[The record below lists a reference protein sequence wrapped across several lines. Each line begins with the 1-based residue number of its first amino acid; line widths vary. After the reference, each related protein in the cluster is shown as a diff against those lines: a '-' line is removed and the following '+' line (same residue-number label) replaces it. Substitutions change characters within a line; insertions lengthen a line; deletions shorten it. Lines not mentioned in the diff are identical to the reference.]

1 MGFIGGD
8 MAEKTTLSLIKA
20 DVGSI
25 AGHQVVHP
33 KLEETARSSLKEA
46 VSLGVLE
53 DFYVTHAGD
62 DLQLIMTHR
71 HGIDSPKV
79 HELAWLTFEKATKV
93 AKELHLYAA
102 GQDLLVDAF
111 SGNVRGLGPGSAEM
125 EFVERP
131 AEPVALF
138 MMDKTEP
145 GAFNLPVFRMFGD
158 PFNSAG
164 LVIDPAMHVGFRFEV
179 WDIEEH
185 RRIFL
190 NCPEEMYDL
199 LMFIGSK
206 GRYVIKRVYARSGK
220 VPKDEPVACVSTDKL
235 SQIAGKYVGKD
246 DPVAIVRAQSGLP
259 AMGEVLE
266 AWAWPF
272 LVSGWNRGSHN
283 GPVMVVGMDAN
294 RTSRFD
300 GPPRCFGLGFQVGE
314 ARLVGPVDLFA
325 DPAFE
330 PARRQAAE
338 LADYMRRHGPFE
350 PHRLPMDE
358 MEYTTMPDLME
369 KHKGKWESVR

>member
-1 MGFIGGD
+1 
-8 MAEKTTLSLIKA
+8 MAAKTTLSLIKA

-25 AGHQVVHP
+25 AGHLIVHP
-33 KLEETARSSLKEA
+33 DLEEAARASLKDA
-46 VSLGVLE
+46 KSRGVIE
-53 DFYVTHAGD
+53 DYYVTHAGD

-71 HGIDSPKV
+71 NGVDSRKV
-79 HELAWLTFEKATKV
+79 HELAWQTFEKCTKV
-93 AKELHLYAA
+93 AKDLHLYGA
-102 GQDLLVDAF
+102 GQDLLADAF
-111 SGNVRGLGPGSAEM
+111 SGNVRGMGPGSAEI
-125 EFVERP
+125 EIVERP

-145 GAFNLPVFRMFGD
+145 GAFNLPVYRMFAD
-158 PFNSAG
+158 PFCSAG
-164 LVIDPAMHVGFRFEV
+164 LVIDPSMHAGFRFEV

-185 RRIFL
+185 KRIFL

-199 LMFIGSK
+199 LAFIGSK
-206 GRYVIKRVYARSGK
+206 GRYVIKRVYPRSGK
-220 VPKDEPVACVSTDKL
+220 FPKDEPVACVSTDKL

-283 GPVMVVGMDAN
+283 GPLMVVGMDDN

-300 GPPRCFGLGFQVGE
+300 GPPRCFGLGFQL
-314 ARLVGPVDLFA
+314 ANATLIRPPVDLFA
-325 DPAFE
+325 DAAFE
-330 PARRQAAE
+330 PTRRQAAE
-338 LADYMRRHGPFE
+338 IADYMRRHGPFE

-358 MEYTTMPDLME
+358 MEYTTMPELME
-369 KHKGKWESVR
+369 KHKGKWESVK

>member
-1 MGFIGGD
+1 
-8 MAEKTTLSLIKA
+8 MAEKSGAMTTLSLIKA

-33 KLEETARSSLKEA
+33 QVMDAARANLKEA
-46 VSLGVLE
+46 KSLGVID
-53 DFYVTHAGD
+53 DFYVTSAGD
-62 DLQLIMTHR
+62 DMQLIMTHR
-71 HGIDSPKV
+71 KGVDHRQI
-79 HELAWLTFEKATKV
+79 HELAWITFEKGTEV
-93 AKELHLYAA
+93 AKDLHLYGA
-102 GQDLLVDAF
+102 GQDLLADAF
-111 SGNVRGLGPGSAEM
+111 SGNIRGMGPGSAEIEM
-125 EFVERP
+125 VERP
-131 AEPVALF
+131 SEPVAIF

-145 GAFNLPVFRMFGD
+145 GALNLPIFRMFGD

-164 LVIDPAMHVGFRFEV
+164 LVIDTAMHMGFRFEV

-185 RRIFL
+185 QRIFL

-206 GRYVIKRVYARSGK
+206 GRYVIKRVYARSDK

-246 DPVAIVRAQSGLP
+246 DPVALVRTQSGLP

-283 GPVMVVGMDAN
+283 GPVMVVGERNN

-300 GPPRCFGLGFQVGE
+300 GPPRCFGLGFQITN
-314 ARLVGPVDLFA
+314 AHLILPPVDLFD

-330 PARRQAAE
+330 PARKQAAE
-338 LADYMRRHGPFE
+338 IADYMRRHGPFE

-358 MEYTTMPDLME
+358 MEYTTMPELME
-369 KHKGKWESVR
+369 KHKGKWESVK

>member
-1 MGFIGGD
+1 

-53 DFYVTHAGD
+53 DFHVTHAGD

-102 GQDLLVDAF
+102 GQDLLADAF
-111 SGNVRGLGPGSAEM
+111 SGNVRGLGPGSAEI

-145 GAFNLPVFRMFGD
+145 GAFNLPVFRMFAD
-158 PFNSAG
+158 PFCSAG
-164 LVIDPAMHVGFRFEV
+164 LVIDTAMHMGFRFEV
-179 WDIEEH
+179 WDIEDH
-185 RRIFL
+185 KRIFL

-199 LMFIGSK
+199 LAFIGTK
-206 GRYVIKRVYARSGK
+206 GRYVIKRVYARSNK
-220 VPKDEPVACVSTDKL
+220 VPKDEPVACISTDKL

-283 GPVMVVGMDAN
+283 GPVMVVGMKDN

-300 GPPRCFGLGFQVGE
+300 GPPRCFGLGFQVTN
-314 ARLVGPVDLFA
+314 ARLIQPPVDLFDDA
-325 DPAFE
+325 AFE

-338 LADYMRRHGPFE
+338 IADYMRRHGPFE

-358 MEYTTMPDLME
+358 MEYTTMPELME
-369 KHKGKWESVR
+369 KHKGQWQDVR